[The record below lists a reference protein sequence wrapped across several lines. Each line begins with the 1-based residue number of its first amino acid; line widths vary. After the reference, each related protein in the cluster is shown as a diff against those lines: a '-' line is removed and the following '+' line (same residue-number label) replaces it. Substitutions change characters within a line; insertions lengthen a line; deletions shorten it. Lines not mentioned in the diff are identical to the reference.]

1 MAKLNKNPEGKGN
14 INVVYN
20 GQLPGHR
27 VGWRRAVIKGQM
39 EDIEKIYEQSIPSE
53 EYAKRCTIIL
63 VIREILNRTT
73 WDPIS
78 KLLCW

>member
-1 MAKLNKNPEGKGN
+1 MAKLNKNPEGKGD
-14 INVVYN
+14 IYAVHN

-27 VGWRRAVIKGQM
+27 VGWRRAVIKEQM

-53 EYAKRCTIIL
+53 EHAKRCTIIL

>member
-14 INVVYN
+14 INAVHN

-63 VIREILNRTT
+63 VIRAILNRTT